1 MSMILSNQQARR
13 LILHLQGL
21 TRPPHKAFGP
31 GELGDLITQ
40 LGYVQLDSI
49 QWVERAQHMILF
61 ARSQA
66 YRAKHLTK
74 LIEKERFLFENW
86 THDAAV
92 IPSSFYPY
100 WRHKFVRHKEKLD
113 AKFTNWQGGG
123 YLSHCD
129 RLMATIAEKG
139 ALRSRDL
146 DRPDTGPMEM
156 WQWHDGKAALEY
168 LWRTGQ
174 LCISQ
179 REGFQKVYDLAER
192 GIPDEHFNREV
203 DHDAFVDWACRSALE
218 RLGFGTAADISRYWD
233 LISISE
239 VRDWIERQGEDRVG
253 TVTVVGQ
260 KKDQKEF
267 FARPD
272 IGDLLADLPDS
283 PARIRVLSPFDPVI
297 RNRTRLEWLFGFEY
311 RIEIYVPEE
320 KRRWGYYVFPLLE
333 GDKLIGRIDMRAK
346 RKEGVL
352 EVKSLWLEPKV
363 KMSTARA
370 DRLNAELTRQARL
383 GGVNSVVWL
392 EGAHKY

>member
-1 MSMILSNQQARR
+1 MSLVLSNQQARR

-21 TRPPHKAFGP
+21 TRAPHKAFAP
-31 GELGDLITQ
+31 GELGELITQ

-66 YRAKHLTK
+66 YRPKHLTK

-129 RLMATIAEKG
+129 GLMSTITENG

-146 DRPDTGPMEM
+146 DKPDTGPMEM

-192 GIPDEHFNREV
+192 GIPSEHFNREV
-203 DHDAFVDWACRSALE
+203 DHDQFVDWACASALE

-233 LISISE
+233 LISIAE
-239 VRDWIERQGEDRVG
+239 VRQWIERQGQDQLTTI
-253 TVTVVGQ
+253 TVLGQ
-260 KKDQKEF
+260 KKDRKEF
-267 FARPD
+267 YARAD
-272 IGDLLADLPDS
+272 IATLLEDLPDS

-297 RNRTRLEWLFGFEY
+297 RNRNRLEWLFGFEY

-346 RKEGVL
+346 RKEGIL

-363 KMSTARA
+363 KMSNARA
-370 DRLNAELTRQARL
+370 ARLDAELTRQARL
-383 GGVNSVVWL
+383 GGVESVVWL
-392 EGAHKY
+392 DGAHKY